1 MRTLNMTTIN
11 LEQVSTKISF
21 TSAQILIKIIIIS
34 VKHLKCFVT
43 TLTQPGPLP
52 ASSTINLTYILSE
65 IMRTSKIIYC
75 FGIVKG
81 NKFNKEEFTYPI
93 NGIMQTKSEIMENPY
108 ICVLDGDYKDP
119 SCRQIDY
126 SDYNV
131 LYKAIMEQSRMLEG
145 LFIGTHSSV

>member
-1 MRTLNMTTIN
+1 M
-11 LEQVSTKISF
+11 
-21 TSAQILIKIIIIS
+21 
-34 VKHLKCFVT
+34 CCVT
-43 TLTQPGPLP
+43 RLTQPGPLP
-52 ASSTINLTYILSE
+52 ASSTINLTHILSE

-93 NGIMQTKSEIMENPY
+93 NGIMQTKSEIMENPD